1 MLVLFNKDMNELN
14 LILVK
19 YHFMM
24 AALSWFTQRC

>member
-19 YHFMM
+19 YLFMM
-24 AALSWFTQRC
+24 AALRWFTQRC